1 MRGLFIMPTTCSTR
15 TQSFY
20 LRIQAYL
27 KSQICR
33 VRTEEKPF
41 KCPVCIKYFNQNS
54 GWEDISE
61 YIHGSNYWLVHCAKR
76 HLVLHHLS
84 VCTQGFIQ
92 GKSHFAVHCVRSPT
106 VNLLISENTQEST
119 QGKNHLSVQ
128 CVRNPS
134 EIQNILRY
142 T

>member
-1 MRGLFIMPTTCSTR
+1 MERR
-15 TQSFY
+15 
-20 LRIQAYL
+20 
-27 KSQICR
+27 
-33 VRTEEKPF
+33 
-41 KCPVCIKYFNQNS
+41 
-54 GWEDISE
+54 
-61 YIHGSNYWLVHCAKR
+61 
-76 HLVLHHLS
+76 LVLHHLS

-92 GKSHFAVHCVRSPT
+92 GKSHLAVHCVRSPI
-106 VNLLISENTQEST
+106 VILLISENTQGVT